1 MGNSTN
7 KKSPI
12 KEERRHHSF
21 EKINMQNIKGL
32 GLNTSINSDDRRNI
46 KHRLSTTNLSVRNQ
60 YFNKILQNNKKENE
74 ERMSVMSKGSF
85 RKSVSIFGKKLNSSD
100 SEEFNNSIEYNDN
113 PFDERSEN
121 HLNHSYDDRPMSLN
135 MSMGSTLYGICGDR
149 QSTSIDNRAAIVNLS
164 KHSSRKNSDNSKN
177 EKLSSRKDSL
187 NTLSNK
193 TKSNSNSLNNS
204 PYNKKIRKSLN
215 NNYRDQSSFSNTK
228 NTLFLENELLNE
240 QDLEK
245 MDIDKNLL
253 KNHSRGSNF
262 VLSTPPKNIDIK
274 NKRKTLFSH
283 SSDDIIEISK
293 NSLKDEFRQEFT
305 EPEIIHNLSGDN
317 INHPQHHSDMNLD
330 QTQLNN
336 NFRFVPNGNDNISV
350 FTNLYSNSTYTA
362 NTSTLKNGISR
373 NLDNTIISTYNDYE
387 LNFVKNGEDLRR
399 SYIAKL
405 IYKKI
410 WQPSKKEKD
419 HNTMIIFD
427 WDDTLLC
434 TSFLTPGGV
443 FNEDVELTDKEKEK
457 LAKLEFCA
465 LRILTLAIEKSDT
478 YIITNAAPGW
488 VEYSAERFYPSVKK
502 ILPKVKIIS
511 ARGDYESIYPGDS
524 RMWKIQAFLNMQKN
538 FDNNLVTNIICLGD
552 SFIEMEAGHV
562 LASKFTQAFIKTVKF
577 RESPK
582 PEELNKQLMLVADQ
596 FPAIFS
602 AVKNL
607 TIRVEKKA
615 KR

>member
-7 KKSPI
+7 KKSST

-21 EKINMQNIKGL
+21 EKINMQNINRL
-32 GLNTSINSDDRRNI
+32 GLNTSINSDDTRNM
-46 KHRLSTTNLSVRNQ
+46 KHRLSSTNLSVRNQ
-60 YFNKILQNNKKENE
+60 YFNKLLHNNKKEND
-74 ERMSVMSKGSF
+74 ERKTVLTKGSF
-85 RKSVSIFGKKLNSSD
+85 RNSVSIYGKKLNQSD
-100 SEEFNNSIEYNDN
+100 LEEFNNSYDYNDN
-113 PFDERSEN
+113 PFDQRSEN
-121 HLNHSYDDRPMSLN
+121 HFNHSYDDRPMSLN
-135 MSMGSTLYGICGDR
+135 MSMGSTLYEIYGDR
-149 QSTSIDNRAAIVNLS
+149 QSTSIDNRAAIANIS
-164 KHSSRKNSDNSKN
+164 KQSSRKNSGNSNN
-177 EKLSSRKDSL
+177 EKQSSRKDSL

-204 PYNKKIRKSLN
+204 PNNRKIRKSMY
-215 NNYRDQSSFSNTK
+215 NNYKDQSSFSNTK

-240 QDLEK
+240 QDLDK
-245 MDIDKNLL
+245 MENLSKNP
-253 KNHSRGSNF
+253 SRSSNS
-262 VLSTPPKNIDIK
+262 VLNTPTKNIDIK
-274 NKRKTLFSH
+274 NKRKAHLSH
-283 SSDDIIEISK
+283 SSDNIIEICR
-293 NSLKDEFRQEFT
+293 NSLKDEFRQEFID
-305 EPEIIHNLSGDN
+305 PEIIHNLSGDN
-317 INHPQHHSDMNLD
+317 INKPSPHSDMNID
-330 QTQLNN
+330 RADNNN
-336 NFRFVPNGNDNISV
+336 NFRFVPNGNDNVSV
-350 FTNLYSNSTYTA
+350 FTNLYSNSNYNYTE
-362 NTSTLKNGISR
+362 NSSTLKIGNYR
-373 NLDNTIISTYNDYE
+373 NLDNTVISTYNDYE